1 MNPIRKIQS
10 SPFLKNVS
18 ILMTGTVIASIIPA
32 VIQPVLTRIYTPA
45 DFGLYGLYFA
55 FIGVFTSISGLR
67 YELAVPLPKDK
78 EDTDRL
84 SIITIFAAVGVSV
97 FLFIVSYIFRF
108 QIADIL
114 NNDRMANW
122 ILIVPIGVFFGGLYQ
137 AFNYW
142 LIRHKAFKASAINRV
157 SQKVIDSP
165 VMVVLGY
172 AKFSAGQVLGD
183 FFGRAAMGL
192 MAMYQAF
199 QHGFTFKSF
208 EWNRVKRLAS
218 QYRDFPLFSTLP
230 TLADSIGMY
239 IPVMLISSL
248 FSDNEAGFYTNTR
261 NLLSIP
267 LIFISRN
274 LSQVL
279 LERFVDRKNNGLPV
293 LSEVRKIFWYLI
305 LSTIPFIIVLILFAP
320 QLFAFIFGDKW
331 IDSGVYTQILVV
343 SYALRFVNGS
353 LTVVFSALE
362 RIKLAS
368 YWQVYFFF
376 AIISLSFLQYFNLTA
391 YQFIGA
397 LMLVEAVSYSIYL
410 YLVFKVAK
418 QYDLS
423 LQNNNL

>member
-1 MNPIRKIQS
+1 
-10 SPFLKNVS
+10 
-18 ILMTGTVIASIIPA
+18 MTGTVIASIIPA
-32 VIQPVLTRIYTPA
+32 IVQPILTRIYTPA

-55 FIGVFTSISGLR
+55 FIGVFTSVSGLR

-84 SIITIFAAVGVSV
+84 SMITIFAAACVSV
-97 FLFIVSYIFRF
+97 LLFVASYIFRF
-108 QIADIL
+108 QIAELL

-122 ILIVPIGVFFGGLYQ
+122 ILIVPVGVFFGGLYQ

-157 SQKVIDSP
+157 SQKLIDSP
-165 VMVVLGY
+165 LMVVLGY
-172 AKFSAGQVLGD
+172 AKFSAGQILGD
-183 FFGRAAMGL
+183 FFGRVAMGL
-192 MAMYQAF
+192 MAMYQAIRN
-199 QHGFTFKSF
+199 GFTFKSF
-208 EWNRVKRLAS
+208 EWKRVKKLAS

-230 TLADSIGMY
+230 TLADSIGLY
-239 IPVMLISSL
+239 IPVMLISSM

-305 LSTIPFIIVLILFAP
+305 LSTIPFIIILMIFAP
-320 QLFAFIFGDKW
+320 QLFSFVFGSSW
-331 IDSGVYTQILVV
+331 NESGVYTQILVV

-362 RIKLAS
+362 RIRLAS
-368 YWQVYFFF
+368 YWQVFFF
-376 AIISLSFLQYFNLTA
+376 ISIISLLFLRSFDISA
-391 YQFIGA
+391 REFITA

-410 YLVFKVAK
+410 MLVFKVAK
-418 QYDLS
+418 DYDRS
-423 LQNNNL
+423 LENK

>member
-32 VIQPVLTRIYTPA
+32 IVQPILTRIYTPA

-55 FIGVFTSISGLR
+55 FIGVFTSVSGLR
-67 YELAVPLPKDK
+67 YELAVPLPQVK
-78 EDTDRL
+78 EDTDRMAM
-84 SIITIFAAVGVSV
+84 ITIFSAACVSV
-97 FLFIVSYIFRF
+97 LLFIFSYIFRF
-108 QIADIL
+108 QIAEML
-114 NNDRMANW
+114 NNERMASW
-122 ILIVPIGVFFGGLYQ
+122 ILIVPFGVFVGGIYQ

-142 LIRHKAFKASAINRV
+142 LIRHKAFKSSAINRV
-157 SQKVIDSP
+157 TQKVVDSP

-172 AKFSAGQVLGD
+172 LSFGAGQVVGD
-183 FFGRAAMGL
+183 FTGRAMMGL
-192 MAMYQAF
+192 MAMFQAIKN
-199 QHGFTFKSF
+199 GFTFKSF
-208 EWNRVKRLAS
+208 EWKRVKKLAS

-230 TLADSIGMY
+230 TLADSIGLY
-239 IPVMLISSL
+239 IPVMLISSM

-279 LERFVDRKNNGLPV
+279 LERFVSRKNNKLSVLP
-293 LSEVRKIFWYLI
+293 EVRKIFWYLI
-305 LSTIPFIIVLILFAP
+305 LSTIPFIIILILFAP
-320 QLFAFIFGDKW
+320 QLFVFVFGENWK
-331 IDSGVYTQILVV
+331 DSGIYTQILVV

-362 RIKLAS
+362 RIRLAS

-376 AIISLSFLQYFNLTA
+376 AIISLSLLKQFNLSA
-391 YQFIGA
+391 YEFIGA
-397 LMLVEAVSYSIYL
+397 LMLVEAISYSIYL
-410 YLVFKVAK
+410 WLVFKVAR
-418 QYDLS
+418 QYDAS
-423 LQNNNL
+423 LK